1 MLKLTSSIRR
11 ILPDRRGEVVS
22 LHRRCLLL
30 QSFGILPERRDV
42 KPQYSGRPSDQD
54 VAVMFQPCQVGTYQ
68 VPNRMVYA
76 PLTRCRA
83 IDSNPQKNMIE
94 YYRQRGK
101 GSEGGLVIAEG
112 TVISDTGYGYESC
125 CILCICKVCRMIVW

>member
-1 MLKLTSSIRR
+1 
-11 ILPDRRGEVVS
+11 
-22 LHRRCLLL
+22 
-30 QSFGILPERRDV
+30 
-42 KPQYSGRPSDQD
+42 
-54 VAVMFQPCQVGTYQ
+54 MFQPCKVGTYQ
-68 VPNRMVYA
+68 VPNRLVYA

-112 TVISDTGYGYESC
+112 TVISDTGYGYGSMLH
-125 CILCICKVCRMIVW
+125 IMYMQLCRIIVWPPSMSLPACGHCR